1 MKRVKLFEQFVN
13 EKLDARQMALKI
25 MQQLDSYAQLHPEH
39 YSDEVLSTIEGVLKK
54 HKNLSGGKLI
64 QKAAAEIR
72 AELGETGN
80 LANDAYRHIKDVDHI
95 IIGALDEKYTE
106 YDINMSYGFYGTIDA
121 SSNKKLAKR
130 AQELFDAGIAALQA
144 SPYNLSEKEA
154 LEVLNSKMGRK
165 AADQIID
172 GEADSAILGLEQY
185 YGKQLKSE
193 LKKVARLSVN
203 EDLRTDLKK
212 YIKKNK
218 KEIDRMADA
227 ENWDGI
233 NQMLINDFGLRD
245 GSEDAK
251 DLIQTFNFIY

>member
-1 MKRVKLFEQFVN
+1 MKYVKLFEQFVG
-13 EKLDARQMALKI
+13 EQFDVKGVAQKI
-25 MQQLDSYAQLHPEH
+25 MSELDSAAQLHSKYYPK
-39 YSDEVLSTIEGVLKK
+39 EVLSTIEDVLKGYK
-54 HKNLSGGKLI
+54 RLEGKAI
-64 QKAAAEIR
+64 EVAADEVRTA
-72 AELGETGN
+72 LLDTGN
-80 LANDAYRHIKDVDHI
+80 LASDSTDVNYVIMGAMNEAYN
-95 IIGALDEKYTE
+95 E

-130 AQELFDAGIAALQA
+130 AGELFDAGVAALQA
-144 SPYNLSEKEA
+144 SPYNMTEKEA

-165 AADQIID
+165 AADQILD

-193 LKKVARLSVN
+193 LKKVAKLTVN

-218 KEIDRMADA
+218 SEIDKMADA

>member
-1 MKRVKLFEQFVN
+1 MKYVKLFEQFVG
-13 EKLDARQMALKI
+13 EQFDVKETAQRI
-25 MQQLDSYAQLHPEH
+25 MSELDSAAQLHPQ
-39 YSDEVLSTIEGVLKK
+39 YYPKEVLSTIEDVLKGYK
-54 HKNLSGGKLI
+54 RLEGKAI
-64 QKAAAEIR
+64 EKAAAEIR
-72 AELGETGN
+72 TSLLDTGN
-80 LANDAYRHIKDVDHI
+80 LASDSTNTDVNYIIMGAMNEAYN
-95 IIGALDEKYTE
+95 E
-106 YDINMSYGFYGTIDA
+106 YDINLSYGFYGTIDA

-154 LEVLNSKMGRK
+154 LAVLNSKMGRK

-218 KEIDRMADA
+218 SEIDRMADE

-233 NQMLINDFGLRD
+233 NQMLINDFGLKD
-245 GSEDAK
+245 GSDDAK